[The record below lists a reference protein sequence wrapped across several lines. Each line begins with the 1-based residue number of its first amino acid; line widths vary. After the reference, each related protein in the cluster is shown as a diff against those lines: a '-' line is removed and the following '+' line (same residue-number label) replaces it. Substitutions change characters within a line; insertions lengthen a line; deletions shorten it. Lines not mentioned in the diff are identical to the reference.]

1 MIVVDP
7 SKRWSSEQVYHLAL
21 KMLDDSS
28 KPKLDPIITM
38 DDIYV
43 KLGLLDYVQFFCK
56 VAEKKPINRF
66 YFAIQD
72 TQGKENEQLFYFL

>member
-1 MIVVDP
+1 M
-7 SKRWSSEQVYHLAL
+7 
-21 KMLDDSS
+21 DDSN

-43 KLGLLDYVQFFCK
+43 KLELLDYVTFFCN

-66 YFAIQD
+66 YFAIKDMSSRQ
-72 TQGKENEQLFYFL
+72 NEQLFYFFELSYWIMSMSKPSQKK

>member
-7 SKRWSSEQVYHLAL
+7 SKRWSSEQVYHLAC
-21 KMLDDSS
+21 KTLDDTG

-43 KLGLLDYVQFFCK
+43 KLGLMNYAQYFCN

-72 TQGKENEQLFYFL
+72 SQIKEN